1 MIESGPTS
9 HIYFSQRLRLHYVD
23 WGNEEAPPMLLV
35 HGGRDHCRNWDWV
48 ARDLSR
54 DYHVIAPDLRGHGDS
69 QWMIGG
75 SYNTVDYVYDIAQLL
90 HQKHMTPATII
101 SHSLGA
107 SVSLLYTGLYP
118 ETVKA
123 LVAIEGMGLS
133 SAAARTAESGDGAA
147 TGRMLDNWVRDTR
160 RIAGRLPRR
169 YPTLEE
175 AFHRMQTENPHLSE
189 ARARHLTIHGSNQ
202 NEDGT
207 YSWKFDNY
215 VRATAPVGLTA
226 EQIHDL
232 YERISCP
239 TLLVYGSESWV
250 SSPANAEGASY
261 LSKMRLAVIED
272 AGHWV
277 HHDRLTEFLSIARAF
292 LAEPGC
298 PESAS
303 DYSASGDCSQEIPRP
318 GSSRGHPSRENSL
331 G

>member
-9 HIYFSQRLRLHYVD
+9 HVYFSQRLRLHYVD

-75 SYNTVDYVYDIAQLL
+75 SYGTVDYVYDIAQLL
-90 HQKHMTPATII
+90 HQKQMTPATII

-107 SVSLLYTGLYP
+107 SVSLAYTGLYP
-118 ETVKA
+118 DTVKA
-123 LVAIEGMGLS
+123 LVAIEGMGLPS
-133 SAAARTAESGDGAA
+133 VAAKSAKSARSATSGDSAA
-147 TGRMLDNWVRDTR
+147 TGRLLDDWVRNTR

-175 AFHRMQTENPHLSE
+175 AFQRMQTENPHLSE
-189 ARARHLTIHGSNQ
+189 SQARHLTIHGSNQ

-226 EQIHDL
+226 DQTHHL
-232 YERISCP
+232 YERITCP

-250 SSPANAEGASY
+250 PNPANDGRARY
-261 LSKMRLAVIED
+261 LPKMRLAVIQD

-277 HHDRLTEFLSIARAF
+277 HHDQLTQFVSIVREFLRD
-292 LAEPGC
+292 P
-298 PESAS
+298 AS
-303 DYSASGDCSQEIPRP
+303 RDPSSSSKDHARP
-318 GSSRGHPSRENSL
+318 GSSQESGL